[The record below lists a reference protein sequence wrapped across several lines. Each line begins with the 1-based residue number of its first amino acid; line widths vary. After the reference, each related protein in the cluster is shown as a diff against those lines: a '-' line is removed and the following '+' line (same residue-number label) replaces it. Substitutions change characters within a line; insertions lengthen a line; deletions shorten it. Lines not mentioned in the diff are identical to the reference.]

1 MVAIVW
7 RWSYKRL
14 GGALQMAI
22 ACAAV
27 AKRELLRGNWC
38 PRGQPQCKLGTPSCT
53 GGCIRLLLV
62 DRCAWMPRTTMF
74 AICVYLCTI
83 AHATLC
89 TYWKSANPTW
99 VLRVHLGVQAHVLR
113 YSHVLPGR
121 FTRQANAVLAC
132 AFVLLWCSARLRAGL
147 YC

>member
-62 DRCAWMPRTTMF
+62 DRCAWL
-74 AICVYLCTI
+74 ALSLCTFE
-83 AHATLC
+83 LLFLS
-89 TYWKSANPTW
+89 W
-99 VLRVHLGVQAHVLR
+99 LRNYCILVV
-113 YSHVLPGR
+113 
-121 FTRQANAVLAC
+121 AVP
-132 AFVLLWCSARLRAGL
+132 
-147 YC
+147 